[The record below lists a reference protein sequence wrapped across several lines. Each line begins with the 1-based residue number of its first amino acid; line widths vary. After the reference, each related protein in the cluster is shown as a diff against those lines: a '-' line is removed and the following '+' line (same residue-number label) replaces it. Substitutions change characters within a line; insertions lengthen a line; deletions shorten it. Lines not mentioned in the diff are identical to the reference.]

1 MAGNI
6 VIKQVLLKRGN
17 TSAASSY
24 IGPIGEVI
32 VDTGLQSLRVQ
43 NGVTPGGWPIGGNL
57 FPITSN
63 ITILQGNIAVLQ
75 SNAASQQV
83 AINSLQSQFGG
94 LDYTKIRN
102 GSKELSV
109 GTDGVINFPIV
120 SSTTQSRIQS
130 SGNIQLSTN
139 SSTYTFTNANTIILP
154 GGSQINTT
162 NGVSVSTPG
171 SSAYGINENP
181 TSNNVFW
188 SYTPQDT
195 ATSAVEVGW
204 TAQVVGIG
212 TYTVTNVS
220 PNTPYSPFIAF
231 TLSDPSL
238 TLPYRCSINFS
249 SPAKT
254 WLFDKGGNLSLPT
267 TANTG
272 IKFNDGSL
280 QKTAWSGNTSALI
293 NNGKIVNLS
302 SNGVLTLT
310 DAVQTYGDFYF
321 NGTGSDPW
329 GSMNF
334 AWSNGSVQTG
344 INMNRW
350 GININASNAPVY
362 LVAGS
367 KAWQLDSTGNV
378 TFPDNTKQSTAY
390 LGAANGSNQ
399 YLGTGDS
406 VSFNNASITG
416 NLIVS
421 GTTTTI
427 SANNLIVNDN
437 IIYMA
442 SGNSGNILD
451 IGFAGHF
458 TSDKYQH
465 TGFVRQASTGQWK
478 LFSNVTAEPG
488 NTIDF
493 TNAVYDSLQT
503 GNITTPGITVTASS
517 GTAPFVI
524 SSTTRVDNL
533 NVDQLD
539 GQHGSYYLNSS
550 NHTNKPIFV
559 QPTAP
564 TPTGSPYLW
573 IQTGLGPSGTDFTFW
588 IEDGQ

>member
-1 MAGNI
+1 M
-6 VIKQVLLKRGN
+6 LFR
-17 TSAASSY
+17 SA
-24 IGPIGEVI
+24 
-32 VDTGLQSLRVQ
+32 
-43 NGVTPGGWPIGGNL
+43 
-57 FPITSN
+57 
-63 ITILQGNIAVLQ
+63 
-75 SNAASQQV
+75 NA
-83 AINSLQSQFGG
+83 SLQQTSIDTLFANASLQQ
-94 LDYTKIRN
+94 T
-102 GSKELSV
+102 S
-109 GTDGVINFPIV
+109 INALQ
-120 SSTTQSRIQS
+120 TQI
-130 SGNIQLSTN
+130 
-139 SSTYTFTNANTIILP
+139 YTNANVANYLP
-154 GGSQINTT
+154 
-162 NGVSVSTPG
+162 
-171 SSAYGINENP
+171 
-181 TSNNVFW
+181 
-188 SYTPQDT
+188 
-195 ATSAVEVGW
+195 
-204 TAQVVGIG
+204 
-212 TYTVTNVS
+212 TYTG
-220 PNTPYSPFIAF
+220 
-231 TLSDPSL
+231 
-238 TLPYRCSINFS
+238 NFGGNIS
-249 SPAKT
+249 
-254 WLFDKGGNLSLPT
+254 KGGYT
-267 TANTG
+267 WTFG
-272 IKFNDGSL
+272 NDG
-280 QKTAWSGNTSALI
+280 I
-293 NNGKIVNLS
+293 
-302 SNGVLTLT
+302 LTIPS
-310 DAVQTYGDFYF
+310 AVQTYGDFYF
-321 NGTGSDPW
+321 NGTGSNPW

-334 AWSNGSVQTG
+334 VWSNGSVQTG

-350 GININASNAPVY
+350 GVNINASNAPVY
-362 LVAGS
+362 LVAGP
-367 KAWQLDSTGNV
+367 KAWQLDSTGNL

-390 LGAANGSNQ
+390 LGAGNGSNQ

-503 GNITTPGITVTASS
+503 GNITTPSVTVTASS
-517 GTAPFVI
+517 GTAPFVV

-539 GQHGSYYLNSS
+539 GQHGSYYLDFT